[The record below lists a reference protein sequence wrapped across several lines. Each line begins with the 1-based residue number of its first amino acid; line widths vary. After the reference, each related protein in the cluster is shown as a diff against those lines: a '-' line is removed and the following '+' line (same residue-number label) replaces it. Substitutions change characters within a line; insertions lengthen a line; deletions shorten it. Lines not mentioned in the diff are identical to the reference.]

1 MKLKIKKGC
10 SKLKDMTY
18 EKAMEKLEEIV
29 NALEDGSLPLD
40 KSIKLFEEGTKLSN
54 YCNKCLNEAELKI
67 TKFTDTK
74 ETLEEE

>member
-1 MKLKIKKGC
+1 M
-10 SKLKDMTY
+10 KDMTY

-29 NALEDGSLPLD
+29 TALEDGSLPLD

-54 YCNKCLNEAELKI
+54 FCNKCLDEAELKI

-74 ETLEEE
+74 DNLGEV